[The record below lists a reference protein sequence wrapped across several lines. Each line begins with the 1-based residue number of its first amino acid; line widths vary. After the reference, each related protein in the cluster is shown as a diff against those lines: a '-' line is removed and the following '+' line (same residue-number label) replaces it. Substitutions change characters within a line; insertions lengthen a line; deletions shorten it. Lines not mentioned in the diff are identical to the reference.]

1 MSHTNYMSKLLA
13 LRLFKELIVTANFTL
28 IDMLDERI
36 EEEILKVA
44 QYNKKIKEL
53 NRGANYFI

>member
-1 MSHTNYMSKLLA
+1 MSHTNYMSKLLV

-36 EEEILKVA
+36 EEEILKIA
-44 QYNKKIKEL
+44 QYNKKVKEL